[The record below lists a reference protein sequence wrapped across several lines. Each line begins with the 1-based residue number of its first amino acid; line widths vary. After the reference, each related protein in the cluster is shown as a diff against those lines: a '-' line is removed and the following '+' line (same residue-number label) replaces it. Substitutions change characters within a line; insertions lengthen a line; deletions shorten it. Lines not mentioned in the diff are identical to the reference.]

1 MYTYISTNKR
11 EYKLCKSKIILR
23 GGKEAEVFY
32 FIGPNQLPKKGTY
45 YANGIP
51 KGFEVKEAP
60 RSGHPLVVKSRN

>member
-23 GGKEAEVFY
+23 GGKETEVYY
-32 FIGPNQLPKKGTY
+32 FIGPNQLPKKGTR
-45 YANGIP
+45 YANEMP